1 MKVLYR
7 YISIFGVLLLLII
20 VNSQMNFKLK
30 INTGEKKITRNS
42 SIGNSNEPV
51 SNNLKRRLEN
61 TETSSNNANRNNA
74 NSNNANNRNNANNAN
89 IVNNANNRNNSNNR
103 NNANN
108 VDNKNVLLDNRDYS
122 RFYWDNS
129 FKR

>member
-42 SIGNSNEPV
+42 SIGNINGTM
-51 SNNLKRRLEN
+51 SNNLKRRLET
-61 TETSSNNANRNNA
+61 TESSSNNANNRNND
-74 NSNNANNRNNANNAN
+74 NNLNNLNNRNNANNAN
-89 IVNNANNRNNSNNR
+89 NRNTVNNRNNANNR
-103 NNANN
+103 NN